1 MIKKLIFDLD
11 NTLIMWKPE
20 YVNALRKTLQKYN
33 INEIY
38 ISYHSG
44 DKKDYRI
51 TLGSNGQ
58 KLEFMVYSNNCF
70 ADVGTYDGDYKA
82 GDSKD
87 ESWEIYIETWPIWSD
102 DRDIG

>member
-1 MIKKLIFDLD
+1 MNENQKRFLNEFHDL
-11 NTLIMWKPE
+11 
-20 YVNALRKTLQKYN
+20 LQKYN

-87 ESWEIYIETWPIWSD
+87 ES
-102 DRDIG
+102 

>member
-1 MIKKLIFDLD
+1 MTAMNENQKRFLDEFHDL
-11 NTLIMWKPE
+11 LH
-20 YVNALRKTLQKYN
+20 KYN

-44 DKKDYRI
+44 DKRDYRI

-70 ADVGTYDGDYKA
+70 KDVGTYDGDYKA
-82 GDSKD
+82 GDG
-87 ESWEIYIETWPIWSD
+87 E
-102 DRDIG
+102 